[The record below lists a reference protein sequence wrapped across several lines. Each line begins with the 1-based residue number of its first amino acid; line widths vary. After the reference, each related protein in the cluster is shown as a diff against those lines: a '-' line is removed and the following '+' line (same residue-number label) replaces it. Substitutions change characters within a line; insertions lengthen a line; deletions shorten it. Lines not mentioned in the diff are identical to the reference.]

1 MKILLVNKYFNI
13 HGGSET
19 YFFGLAELLQ
29 KAGHEVMFFSMQ
41 DEKNLP
47 CAQSEYFVSNV
58 EFNGDLS
65 ARDKLRAA
73 LRMVYSFEAK
83 GKITALIEKEKPDI
97 IHINLFHRVLTAS
110 IVDAAKKYQVPVV
123 FTMHD
128 LNCICPNHTM
138 LDHGQ
143 ICEAC
148 LHGNYLNCVKRVCF
162 KDSRAKCLM
171 AAAESE
177 YNKLSGLYNK
187 IDLFITPSEFYK
199 KKMEESGLT
208 KSPIVHMK
216 NFLPAQT
223 QYGVQSKRGNYV
235 LYYGRLSQ
243 EKGILTLVRAMEM
256 VKNIPLVIVGAGP
269 EEKMIRTEVKQL
281 NLEDRVSL
289 VGFKS
294 GEDLWRYVRE
304 SACVVVPSEW
314 YEASGYTACEAQ
326 AIGKPVIAADAGG
339 LPENIIDGE
348 TGFVYE
354 MKNKAALAEAIEKV
368 MGMSEDAYNE
378 MAQKAAVN
386 AKRLFDADLY
396 VTRVEQ
402 LYQGL
407 MQMCPQCLPEEL
419 GALE

>member
-1 MKILLVNKYFNI
+1 MKILLVNKYFNV

-19 YFFGLAELLQ
+19 YFFGLAELLK
-29 KAGHEVMFFSMQ
+29 KAGHEVIFFSMQ
-41 DEKNLP
+41 DKKNLP

-65 ARDKLRAA
+65 VTDKLKAA
-73 LRMVYSFEAK
+73 LRVVYSFEAK
-83 GKITALIEKEKPDI
+83 KKIADLIEKEKPDV

-110 IVDAAKKYQVPVV
+110 IVDAAKRYCIPVV
-123 FTMHD
+123 LTMHD

-143 ICEAC
+143 ICEDC

-162 KDSRAKCLM
+162 KDSRTKCLM

-187 IDLFITPSEFYK
+187 IDLFIAPSEFYK

-208 KSPIVHMK
+208 RSPIVHMK

-223 QYGVQSKRGNYV
+223 EYGVQGNRGDYV
-235 LYYGRLSQ
+235 LYYGRLSR
-243 EKGILTLVRAMEM
+243 EKGILTLVRAMEK
-256 VKNIPLVIVGAGP
+256 VGNVPLIIVGTGP
-269 EEKMIRTEVKQL
+269 EEEAIRSEVNRLK
-281 NLEDRVSL
+281 LEDRVLL

-294 GEDLWRYVRE
+294 GEELWRYVRE

-326 AIGKPVIAADAGG
+326 AMGKPVIATDAGG
-339 LPENIIDGE
+339 LPENIVDRE
-348 TGFVYE
+348 TGFVCP
-354 MKNKAALAEAIEKV
+354 MKNEAELAEAIMKIVNMDNLSYEK
-368 MGMSEDAYNE
+368 
-378 MAQKAAVN
+378 MAKAASIN
-386 AKRLFDADLY
+386 AERLFSAADY
-396 VTRVEQ
+396 VERLTSIYRTLCRNEEQ
-402 LYQGL
+402 
-407 MQMCPQCLPEEL
+407 
-419 GALE
+419 A

>member
-19 YFFGLAELLQ
+19 YFFGLAELLK
-29 KAGHEVMFFSMQ
+29 KAGHEVIFFSMQ

-65 ARDKLRAA
+65 AWDKMKAA

-83 GKITALIEKEKPDI
+83 KKISALIKKEKPDV

-110 IVDAAKKYQVPVV
+110 IVDAAKKYHIPVV
-123 FTMHD
+123 LTMHD

-138 LDHGQ
+138 LDHGT

-148 LHGNYLNCVKRVCF
+148 LYGNYLNCVKRVCF

-171 AAAESE
+171 AAVESE

-223 QYGVQSKRGNYV
+223 KYGVQGKRGKYV
-235 LYYGRLSQ
+235 LYYGRLSW
-243 EKGILTLVRAMEM
+243 EKGIVTLVRAMEM
-256 VKNIPLVIVGAGP
+256 VKDIPLVIVGTGP
-269 EEKMIRTEVKQL
+269 EEEAIRTEVKRL
-281 NLEDRVSL
+281 NLEERVSL

-294 GEDLWRYVRE
+294 GEDLWRCVRE

-326 AIGKPVIAADAGG
+326 AMGKPVIVTEAGG
-339 LPENIIDGE
+339 LPENIIDGH
-348 TGFVYE
+348 TGFMCR
-354 MKNKAALAEAIEKV
+354 MKDEAALAEAIEKV
-368 MGMSEDAYNE
+368 MNMSNDAYNE
-378 MAQKAAVN
+378 MAQKAAEN
-386 AKRLFDADLY
+386 AKKLFDAENY
-396 VTRVEQ
+396 VLTMAQ
-402 LYQGL
+402 IYQSL
-407 MQMCPQCLPEEL
+407 TH
-419 GALE
+419 

>member
-1 MKILLVNKYFNI
+1 MKILLVNKYFNV

-19 YFFGLAELLQ
+19 YFFGLAELLK
-29 KAGHEVMFFSMQ
+29 KAGHEVIYFSMQ
-41 DEKNLP
+41 DERNLP

-65 ARDKLRAA
+65 LTDKIKAS

-83 GKITALIEKEKPDI
+83 KKIAALIEKEKPDV

-110 IVDAAKKYQVPVV
+110 IVDAAKRYGIPVV
-123 FTMHD
+123 LTMHD

-143 ICEAC
+143 ICEDC

-199 KKMEESGLT
+199 KKLEESELT
-208 KSPIVHMK
+208 RSSIVHMK

-223 QYGVQSKRGNYV
+223 EYGVQGNRGDYV
-235 LYYGRLSQ
+235 LYYGRLSR
-243 EKGILTLVRAMEM
+243 EKGILTLVRAMEK
-256 VKNIPLVIVGAGP
+256 VGNVPLIIVGTGP
-269 EEKMIRTEVKQL
+269 EEEAIRSEVNRLK
-281 NLEDRVSL
+281 LEDRVLL

-294 GEDLWRYVRE
+294 GEALWRYVRE

-326 AIGKPVIAADAGG
+326 AMGKPVVVTDAGG

-348 TGFVYE
+348 TGFVCP
-354 MKNKAALAEAIEKV
+354 MKDEAALAEAIERIINLSDKDYHR
-368 MGMSEDAYNE
+368 MEE
-378 MAQKAAVN
+378 QAVEN
-386 AKRLFDADLY
+386 AKKLFFASDYVEKLIGLY
-396 VTRVEQ
+396 GNLKRN
-402 LYQGL
+402 GN
-407 MQMCPQCLPEEL
+407 
-419 GALE
+419 

>member
-1 MKILLVNKYFNI
+1 MKILLVNKYFNV

-19 YFFGLAELLQ
+19 YFFGLAELLK
-29 KAGHEVMFFSMQ
+29 KAGHEVIYFSMQ

-65 ARDKLRAA
+65 AWDKLKAA

-83 GKITALIEKEKPDI
+83 KKISALIEKEKPDI

-110 IVDAAKKYQVPVV
+110 IVDAAKKFHIPVV
-123 FTMHD
+123 LTMHD
-128 LNCICPNHTM
+128 MNCICPNHTM

-143 ICEAC
+143 LCEAC
-148 LHGNYLNCVKRVCF
+148 LHGNYLKCVKRVCF

-171 AAAESE
+171 AAVESE

-187 IDLFITPSEFYK
+187 IDLFITPSEFFK

-208 KSPIVHMK
+208 RSRIVHMK

-223 QYGVQSKRGNYV
+223 QYGVQGKKGKYV

-256 VKNIPLVIVGAGP
+256 VKEIPLVIVGTGP
-269 EEKMIRTEVKQL
+269 EEEAIRAEVRRL

-294 GEDLWRYVRE
+294 GEDLWRCVRE

-326 AIGKPVIAADAGG
+326 AIGKPVIATDAGG
-339 LPENIIDGE
+339 LPENLVDGE
-348 TGFVYE
+348 TGFVCE
-354 MKNKAALAEAIEKV
+354 MKNEAALAEAIKKV
-368 MGMSEDAYNE
+368 MGLSENSYNE

-396 VTRVEQ
+396 VVRMTQ
-402 LYQGL
+402 LYQEL
-407 MQMCPQCLPEEL
+407 MQEKSAGKGLVHSQ
-419 GALE
+419 

>member
-1 MKILLVNKYFNI
+1 MKILLVNKYFYVR
-13 HGGSET
+13 GGSET
-19 YFFGLAELLQ
+19 YFFGLAELLK
-29 KAGHEVMFFSMQ
+29 KAGHEVIFFAMQ

-47 CAQSEYFVSNV
+47 CVQSEYFVSNV

-65 ARDKLRAA
+65 VSDKIKAA
-73 LRMVYSFEAK
+73 LRMVYSLEAK
-83 GKITALIEKEKPDI
+83 EKISSLIEKEKPDI

-110 IVDAAKKYQVPVV
+110 IVDAAKKYHIPVV

-138 LDHGQ
+138 LDHGK
-143 ICEAC
+143 ICEDC

-171 AAAESE
+171 AAIESE

-208 KSPIVHMK
+208 RSPIVHMK

-223 QYGVQSKRGNYV
+223 KYGVQGKRGKYV
-235 LYYGRLSQ
+235 LYYGRLSW
-243 EKGILTLVRAMEM
+243 EKGIITLVQAMEL
-256 VKNIPLVIVGAGP
+256 VKDIPLVIVGTGP
-269 EEKMIRTEVKQL
+269 EEEAIRAEVRRL

-294 GEDLWRYVRE
+294 GEDLWRFVRE

-326 AIGKPVIAADAGG
+326 AAGKPVVVTNAGG
-339 LPENIIDGE
+339 LPENIVDGE
-348 TGFVYE
+348 TGYFSN
-354 MKNKAALAEAIEKV
+354 MGDAQALAEKIARIVSASDHEYESMSKKAVENAEKLFSAEHYIFMLTGLYQELIEKR
-368 MGMSEDAYNE
+368 GNTDA
-378 MAQKAAVN
+378 
-386 AKRLFDADLY
+386 
-396 VTRVEQ
+396 
-402 LYQGL
+402 
-407 MQMCPQCLPEEL
+407 
-419 GALE
+419 